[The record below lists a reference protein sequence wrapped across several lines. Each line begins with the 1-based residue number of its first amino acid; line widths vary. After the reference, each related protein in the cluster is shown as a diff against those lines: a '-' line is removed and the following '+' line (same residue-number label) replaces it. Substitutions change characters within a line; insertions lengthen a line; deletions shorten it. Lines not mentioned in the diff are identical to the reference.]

1 MTEHVIW
8 DYGTR
13 EEIWNKY
20 CGFLD
25 LKVSEFMA
33 IQDKL
38 LMEHVRLLAGCELGK
53 TLMKNKVP
61 KNREEFRNTVP
72 LTDYSFYEP
81 FLSQKKEDMLPVKP
95 FDWVCTSG
103 VGGARKWVPIPPG
116 LSDLLSDVGACL
128 MLLACSTGKG
138 KYSLKPNDKVFA
150 AMPPPPYFS
159 GFMMKRTTQVCGLTL
174 IPPMDEEYEIA
185 DLPTRAARGFRMAL
199 ESGIDI
205 MLGLPGVLV
214 KVGEQLGQRKAKP
227 QGMPPPKMLLRM
239 MKGMLKSRLAGR
251 PLVPGDLW
259 HLKTCIV
266 SGMDLEAFKDKVVK
280 YWGVNPYEFYAQ
292 TEFLGA
298 PAYQTW
304 TRQAM
309 TPYPYVGFFEFIPE
323 KESMESLKDPG
334 FQPPTCLLNELQIGK
349 SYEMVFTNFYGGSLA
364 RYRPKD
370 MITVVA
376 LEDEGAGIKL
386 PQWVFK
392 GRADKLI
399 DLGGFTRIDERTIW
413 QALEDANIKYEDWM
427 ASKESGRESPVL
439 HVYISTDTKEDIEK
453 MRERLRVSLRK
464 FDSSYA
470 DLEDMLGWQPIQ
482 LTLLPLGVFAR
493 WQEERVAAGADPA
506 FVKDQRMQ
514 PPIEAV
520 RRIKELA
527 REMK

>member
-1 MTEHVIW
+1 MTAPVIW
-8 DYGTR
+8 DHGNR
-13 EEIWNKY
+13 RAIWEKY

-25 LKVSEFMA
+25 LSVDDFMA

-38 LMEHVRLLAGCELGK
+38 LMEHIDLLSKCELGRS
-53 TLMKNKVP
+53 LLKNKIP
-61 KNREEFRNTVP
+61 QDREEFRKIVP

-81 FLSQKKEDMLPVKP
+81 FFLQKREDILPVKP

-103 VGGARKWVPIPPG
+103 VSGARKWVPVPQG

-128 MLLACSTGKG
+128 MLMATSTARGKFT
-138 KYSLKPNDKVFA
+138 LRPNDHIFA

-159 GFMMKRTTQVCGLTL
+159 GFMMKRTSQVCQLSL
-174 IPPMDEEYEIA
+174 IPPMDEEYEIS
-185 DLPTRAARGFRMAL
+185 DLPTRSAKGFRMAL
-199 ESGIDI
+199 ETGMDI

-214 KVGEQLGQRKAKP
+214 RIGEQLGQRKPKP
-227 QGMPPPKMLLRM
+227 QGMPPLKMLFRM
-239 MKGMLKSRLAGR
+239 IKGMIKSRLAGR
-251 PLVPGDLW
+251 PLVPRDLW
-259 HLKTCIV
+259 SLKTCIV
-266 SGMDLEAFKDKVVK
+266 SGMDLEAFRKKIVS

-298 PAYQTW
+298 PAFQTW
-304 TRQAM
+304 TREAM
-309 TPYPYVGFFEFIPE
+309 TPYPYIGFFEFIPE
-323 KESMESLKDPG
+323 KESIESLKDPG
-334 FQPPTCLLNELQIGK
+334 FQPATYLLNELQIGK
-349 SYEMVFTNFYGGSLA
+349 SYEMVFTNFYGGALA
-364 RYRPKD
+364 RYRPRD

-376 LEDEGAGIKL
+376 LEDVRARVKL

-399 DLGGFTRIDERTIW
+399 DLGGFTRIDERTMW
-413 QALEDANIKYEDWM
+413 QALEDAKIKYEDWM
-427 ASKESGRESPVL
+427 ASKEAGHENPVL
-439 HVYISTDTKEDIEK
+439 HVYISTDTKEDISQ
-453 MRERLRVSLRK
+453 MRERLRLSLRK

-470 DLEDMLGWQPIQ
+470 DLEDMLKWKPLR

-520 RRIKELA
+520 QRILELS
-527 REMK
+527 RG